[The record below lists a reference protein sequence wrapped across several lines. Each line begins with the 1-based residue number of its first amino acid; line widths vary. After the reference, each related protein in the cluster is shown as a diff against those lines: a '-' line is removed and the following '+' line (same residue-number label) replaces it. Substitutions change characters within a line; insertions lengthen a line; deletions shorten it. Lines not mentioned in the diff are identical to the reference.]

1 MAKIDLDKLICS
13 LAKRKYFSEEK
24 LQGALKEQ
32 DLEYKDGEIVEIQK
46 PKFKIGDWIVNNK
59 HKDVFFINN
68 ITSRYCILEDTKG
81 IVYQPPLPLD
91 ENDYHLWTID
101 DAKEGDVLA
110 TDDDNICVFD
120 GTVKDGKY
128 PFAYCGLTRHRFE
141 FYDRRLPFTHDNIHP
156 ATIEQRNL
164 LFSKMKE
171 AGYEWDADKKE
182 LKKIGDSVEKA
193 LRKAG
198 YEWSEETHQLKK
210 IENTRPMLSDFFNT
224 EYERGKGSFANRQLY
239 NRAILKILS
248 DYIEKYPD
256 TRFGQMLYNLGIG
269 PVFNEESQE
278 IYLKLDETI
287 NKQNHE

>member
-1 MAKIDLDKLICS
+1 MAKIDLEKLICS

-24 LQGALKEQ
+24 LQGALNEQ
-32 DLEYKDGEIVEIQK
+32 GLEYKDGEIVEIQK
-46 PKFKIGDWIVNNK
+46 PKFKVGDFIKHNKANLICKVISVNSNSYYVENIG
-59 HKDVFFINN
+59 
-68 ITSRYCILEDTKG
+68 TSGRIELFNPE
-81 IVYQPPLPLD
+81 Q
-91 ENDYHLWTID
+91 NFHLWTIQD
-101 DAKEGDVLA
+101 VKDGDVLA
-110 TDDDNICVFD
+110 DEDNNIGIYRGKVDDVDWHSYIYLGRNNYLYNGGYHIIKN
-120 GTVKDGKY
+120 TK
-128 PFAYCGLTRHRFE
+128 
-141 FYDRRLPFTHDNIHP
+141 P
-156 ATIEQRNL
+156 ATKEQRDL
-164 LFSKMKE
+164 LFAKMKE

-198 YEWSEETHQLKK
+198 YEWSEDTHQLKK
-210 IENTRPMLSDFFNT
+210 IENTRPMLSDFFNA
-224 EYERGKGSFANRQLY
+224 EYERRKASFANRQLY